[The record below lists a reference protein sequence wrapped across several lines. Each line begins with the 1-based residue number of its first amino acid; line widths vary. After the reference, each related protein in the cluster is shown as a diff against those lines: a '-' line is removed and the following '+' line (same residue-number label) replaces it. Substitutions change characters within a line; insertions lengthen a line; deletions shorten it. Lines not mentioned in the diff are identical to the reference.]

1 MKEKSSAKQK
11 ISLPLNLFIT
21 LLYVIGYF
29 FVAFIFYTF
38 YIIMKLIFFLGSDFF
53 QKGAQIFYMF

>member
-29 FVAFIFYTF
+29 FVAFIFLHILYNNEVN
-38 YIIMKLIFFLGSDFF
+38 IFLGKRILS
-53 QKGAQIFYMF
+53 KGCSNFLHV